1 MVSAP
6 SADGMPEPAAAP
18 VDLACRDEGQGPP
31 ILLLH
36 GVGGNHTVWNAILPG
51 LARDHRVI
59 APDLR
64 GHGRSP
70 APPESQYT
78 FLELEQDVVRLLDR
92 KEVLHAHVVGFSGG
106 AMLALRWALDFPDRT
121 RSLVMVSGAAYT
133 DAHTRSVAERW
144 SQTYVREGADPFA
157 LRLLKDLY
165 YPDWI
170 EAHLDFADALRA
182 EVKRQDFTP
191 AVRWARSMKT
201 FDERDRIATLH
212 VPTLIVQ
219 AMDDAVVDASHGRIL
234 RQSIAGSQIR
244 ILAETGHIVPVERP
258 RETTEAVSAFVRK
271 VEESPRS
278 LRSE

>member
-1 MVSAP
+1 
-6 SADGMPEPAAAP
+6 MPEPAGPP
-18 VDLACRDEGQGPP
+18 VDLTGRDEGQGPP
-31 ILLLH
+31 IVLLH
-36 GVGGNHTVWNAILPG
+36 GVGGSHTVWNAVLPG

-70 APPESQYT
+70 APPGSQYT
-78 FLELEQDVVRLLDR
+78 FLELEQDVARLLDE
-92 KEVLHAHVVGFSGG
+92 KEVRSAHMVGFSGG
-106 AMLALRWALDFPDRT
+106 AMLALRWALDLPDRT

-133 DAHTRSVAERW
+133 DGHTRSVAERW
-144 SQTYVREGADPFA
+144 SRTYVQEGADPYA

-170 EAHLDFADALRA
+170 EAHLDFADELRA

-191 AVRWARSMKT
+191 AVRWAQAMKV
-201 FDERDRIATLH
+201 FDERGRIASLQL
-212 VPTLIVQ
+212 PTLIVQ

-258 RETTEAVSAFVRK
+258 RETMEAISAFVGK
-271 VEESPRS
+271 VEAGRSSPRPG
-278 LRSE
+278 